1 MDDDEMEKLIFSSI
15 LFPGEPSEGR
25 ALLLAE
31 SIRAFA
37 GSLSH
42 SAIWYFAIENKSQL
56 SESTGDKLL
65 DLGVTLKPCMVPSEI
80 LGFPLA
86 ALPFTA
92 ALAES
97 MASNQTEFLAWLNND
112 TFVLQ
117 EPKEFLLRDDKIV
130 GVRPV
135 HHTLVGSRYEEPLNP
150 FWTQIYRSFNV
161 PQEHVF
167 PMTAHVDGVRIHPYF
182 NAGHLVVRPERD
194 LLRAWRDSFLEVYQL
209 PVFREFYRRDGRYA
223 TFIHQAVLAG
233 VILSALP
240 PEEIQVLP
248 SEYNYPLHLYT
259 QDVTG
264 CRPSS
269 LEELVTFRYE
279 SFFEDPEWDK
289 KIPAG
294 EPLKQW
300 IAERL
305 EKQPR

>member
-1 MDDDEMEKLIFSSI
+1 MDDDKMEKLIFSSL
-15 LFPGEPSEGR
+15 LFPGESSEGR

-37 GSLSH
+37 GSLSK
-42 SAIWYFAIENKSQL
+42 SAIWYFAIENRSRL

-65 DLGVTLKPCMVPSEI
+65 DLGVTLKNCTVPSEI

-86 ALPFTA
+86 VLPFTA

-97 MASNQTEFLAWLNND
+97 VASDRTEFLAWLSSD
-112 TFVLQ
+112 TLVLQ
-117 EPKEFLLRDDKIV
+117 EPKEFLLQDNKTV

-135 HHTLVGSRYEEPLNP
+135 HHTLVGSRYEEPLDP
-150 FWTQIYRSFNV
+150 FWTQIYRYFDV

-167 PMTAHVDGVRIHPYF
+167 PMTAHVDGVRIRPYF
-182 NAGHLVVRPERD
+182 NAGHLVVRPERG
-194 LLRAWRDSFLEVYQL
+194 LLRAWHDSFLEVYQL
-209 PVFREFYRRDGRYA
+209 PAFREFYRRDGRYA

-233 VILSALP
+233 MILAALP

-248 SEYNYPLHLYT
+248 SVYNYPLHLYT
-259 QDVTG
+259 KDVTDS
-264 CRPSS
+264 RPSS

-294 EPLKQW
+294 EPLKRW